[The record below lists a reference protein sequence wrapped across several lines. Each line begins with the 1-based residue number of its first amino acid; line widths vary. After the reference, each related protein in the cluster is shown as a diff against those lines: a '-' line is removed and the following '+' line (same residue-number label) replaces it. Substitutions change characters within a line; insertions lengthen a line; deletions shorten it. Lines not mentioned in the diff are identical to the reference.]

1 MGGERDLTSGE
12 SEGDAKAFAA
22 EVARIQAGGALGE
35 GGRLR
40 ELFEALFARAGLAE
54 FAERLAE
61 LRRVTPPEKRREV
74 LGAAVRGVRLDGEL
88 VLPPKEPK
96 VG

>member
-40 ELFEALFARAGLAE
+40 ELFDYLAARGSAAAPATQAEIADSVFGQLDSAGDDAPV
-54 FAERLAE
+54 
-61 LRRVTPPEKRREV
+61 RV
-74 LGAAVRGVRLDGEL
+74 
-88 VLPPKEPK
+88 
-96 VG
+96 